1 MDDTRWDFQALIE
14 SHAVADRSTRAR
26 VRGLVPW
33 ILEDPTRPH
42 RIEHLAEHAA
52 VSPRTLS
59 RLFRRETGTSPAKFV
74 ERARLQ
80 LAQGLLERTG
90 IRVDSI
96 AARSGFGTGERMRR
110 AFRRALGLCPRAY
123 ASSGC
128 GTIRR

>member
-1 MDDTRWDFQALIE
+1 MDDTHWDLQALIE
-14 SHAVADRSTRAR
+14 SHAAADRSARAR
-26 VRGLVPW
+26 VRRLTAW

-42 RIEHLAEHAA
+42 SIDHLAEHAA

-74 ERARLQ
+74 EHARLQ

-90 IRVDSI
+90 MHIASI
-96 AARSGFGTGERMRR
+96 ASRSGFRNVERMRR
-110 AFRRALGLCPRAY
+110 AFRRVLGVCPRAY

-128 GTIRR
+128 GTILR